1 MGVMFYSATE
11 INLDLL
17 QVKILREKSCY
28 DDNAI
33 VVKSRDGKTLGHVD
47 YLTAKALVQIMNT
60 WNVKSPY
67 FIDVSAINMQHHFYP
82 LPVVHRQC

>member
-1 MGVMFYSATE
+1 MSCSRSCTLVTFDAKIMGVMFYSATE

-60 WNVKSPY
+60 
-67 FIDVSAINMQHHFYP
+67 
-82 LPVVHRQC
+82 